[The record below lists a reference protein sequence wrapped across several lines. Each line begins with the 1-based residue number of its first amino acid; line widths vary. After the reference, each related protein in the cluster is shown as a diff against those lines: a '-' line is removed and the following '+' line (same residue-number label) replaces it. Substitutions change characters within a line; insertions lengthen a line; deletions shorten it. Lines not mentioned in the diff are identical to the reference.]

1 MTDPL
6 TFLDEF
12 NEFFYFPE
20 DNDTFAPNEIGK
32 LKFGS
37 KINATPK
44 SIEVPSSYLDFSP
57 ETMNNLPYRLSISG
71 LPSFSRVE
79 TQIKMN
85 LTINAP
91 FTNHYVHIT
100 PDLISKKKL
109 CLEEPYSNLDDN
121 IKKHILEFDAYI
133 LTQSNKSCAVCP
145 RCIKREQKRA
155 SRSKAGEEKSAVWDC
170 DVERKAIIINN
181 KEIIAF
187 QSGVLELSARIICY
201 CRNHKELEGFKL
213 LIVLKNHLGQ
223 VVAKQISSP
232 IMIMDRK
239 KNLKDSAP
247 SSSANLVEL
256 DKKKLS
262 ISDSDNEKLMTNQF
276 VQLSPNS
283 LDESASEALATTDYE
298 TRGVKRK
305 KLSVDDSFNTTSN
318 PMYNGFSGYSPMS
331 NSDTNTSAISQSFSG
346 PTISKPSLAQFSI
359 GFSPISQPKFP

>member
-100 PDLISKKKL
+100 PDLISKK
-109 CLEEPYSNLDDN
+109 E
-121 IKKHILEFDAYI
+121 IMFRRTIF
-133 LTQSNKSCAVCP
+133 KS
-145 RCIKREQKRA
+145 
-155 SRSKAGEEKSAVWDC
+155 
-170 DVERKAIIINN
+170 
-181 KEIIAF
+181 
-187 QSGVLELSARIICY
+187 
-201 CRNHKELEGFKL
+201 
-213 LIVLKNHLGQ
+213 
-223 VVAKQISSP
+223 
-232 IMIMDRK
+232 
-239 KNLKDSAP
+239 
-247 SSSANLVEL
+247 
-256 DKKKLS
+256 
-262 ISDSDNEKLMTNQF
+262 
-276 VQLSPNS
+276 
-283 LDESASEALATTDYE
+283 
-298 TRGVKRK
+298 
-305 KLSVDDSFNTTSN
+305 
-318 PMYNGFSGYSPMS
+318 
-331 NSDTNTSAISQSFSG
+331 
-346 PTISKPSLAQFSI
+346 
-359 GFSPISQPKFP
+359 